1 MALAE
6 YFNGSSWITLSSL
19 TNITLT
25 GAVTGSGGS
34 IIATTLNTTQTI
46 ASSLFSIN
54 WTNATASSKIINHYL
69 LDSSPLASSI
79 PQFVNTVQVGTGGS
93 GGSSTQRSWS
103 LYYIPGYA
111 STPVGANFTISY
123 YHNTGFE
130 RFPLTINCTGIG
142 DFDFSTTLYG
152 KLIVNGTLDLGLN
165 KLINVATPTAL
176 TDGANRDYVDKL
188 IGNLNINT
196 DSITSTTNQI
206 RVLKEIYM
214 TDNGLWLRPS
224 TSKNYGMI
232 YNSTIDGTQ
241 FRGFAGFSWGIGSL
255 GATEAMCLL
264 SDGTLQVNKI
274 QPLSGTS
281 ITSTVSTSVFNLI
294 VNNTNLTATDT
305 SLILR
310 KNGVFGAIFGFNS
323 NTNEANISISSSSTL
338 KFVIG
343 TSTVAKFLNTGDLDL
358 QDNNLTT
365 TGNLSITGTTGFL
378 TARKIRG
385 SSTNA
390 SITSSSDIILSAGCI
405 LTVLSGT
412 GILPTFNYGYLN
424 PSGSTGTATST
435 ISISYSIDAGSR
447 IVASEFNA
455 RSSKNIK
462 DIHSRDE
469 AIEDEVLDIFKKIS
483 FTKYS
488 YKDPYTNGFG
498 NYYGVI
504 AEELREVLPN
514 YVVDNKNYLPNILCF
529 FDIKKA
535 KEGYYLN
542 NNNFDLN
549 ALYSDISSVKLQLV
563 GQKNIHIDARIED
576 NSFFILKKNIDEL
589 DLDLFELKNIFV
601 FGTYGDCPTVCK
613 TRLSDF
619 SMVALKNVIKRLE
632 TLESKI

>member
-1 MALAE
+1 MSLLE
-6 YFNGSSWITLSSL
+6 YFNGSSWIALSVL
-19 TNITLT
+19 NNITLT

-34 IIATTLNTTQTI
+34 TIATTLNNTQTI

-54 WTNATASSKIINHYL
+54 WTNATASSKIITHYL

-93 GGSSTQRSWS
+93 GGSATQRSWS

-165 KLINVATPTAL
+165 KLIGLATPTNL
-176 TDGANRDYVDKL
+176 TDGVNKSYADSL
-188 IGNLNINT
+188 ITTQLSALSTLSTTGLMVRTGTNT
-196 DSITSTTNQI
+196 FATRTLTQSTGISITNGDGVSGNPAFSVSDVPISSLSGYPSNSSLYLNGLGSWVNPLGSLSITTDTISSTTN
-206 RVLKEIYM
+206 EINFADIVYM
-214 TDNGLWLRPS
+214 NSNPIHLT
-224 TSKNYGMI
+224 TTANYGI
-232 YNSTIDGTQ
+232 LYNSSLSFTE
-241 FRGFAGFSWGIGSL
+241 FRGFSGFTWKIGTA
-255 GATEAMCLL
+255 GATEIMRLTSTGVDLL
-264 SDGTLQVNKI
+264 S
-274 QPLSGTS
+274 
-281 ITSTVSTSVFNLI
+281 
-294 VNNTNLTATDT
+294 
-305 SLILR
+305 
-310 KNGVFGAIFGFNS
+310 
-323 NTNEANISISSSSTL
+323 
-338 KFVIG
+338 
-343 TSTVAKFLNTGDLDL
+343 
-358 QDNNLTT
+358 NNLTT

-390 SITSSSDIILSAGCI
+390 SITSSSDIILSAGCT
-405 LTVLSGT
+405 LTVTSGS
-412 GILPTFNYGYLN
+412 GISPTFTYGYLN
-424 PSGSTGTATST
+424 PSGSTGVATST
-435 ISISYSIDAGSR
+435 TAISYSIDAGSR

-549 ALYSDISSVKLQLV
+549 ALYSDIPSVKLQLV
-563 GQKNIHIDARIED
+563 GQENIHIDARIED
-576 NSFFILKKNIDEL
+576 NSFFILKENIDELDL

-619 SMVALKNVIKRLE
+619 SMVVLKNVIKRLE

>member
-1 MALAE
+1 MSLLE
-6 YFNGSSWITLSSL
+6 YFNGSSWIALSVL
-19 TNITLT
+19 NNITLT

-34 IIATTLNTTQTI
+34 TIATTLNNTQTI

-54 WTNATASSKIINHYL
+54 WTNATASSKIITHYL

-93 GGSSTQRSWS
+93 GGSATQRSWS

-165 KLINVATPTAL
+165 KLIGLATPTNL
-176 TDGANRDYVDKL
+176 TDGVNKSYADSL
-188 IGNLNINT
+188 ITTQLSALSTLSTTGLMVRTGTNT
-196 DSITSTTNQI
+196 FATRTLTQSTGISITNGDGVSGNPAFSVSDVPISSLSGYPSNSSLYLNGLGSWVNPLGSLSITTDTISSTTN
-206 RVLKEIYM
+206 EINFADIVYM
-214 TDNGLWLRPS
+214 NSNPIHLT
-224 TSKNYGMI
+224 TTANYGI
-232 YNSTIDGTQ
+232 LYNSSLSFTE
-241 FRGFAGFSWGIGSL
+241 FRGFSGFTWKIGTA
-255 GATEAMCLL
+255 GATEIMRLTSTGVDLL
-264 SDGTLQVNKI
+264 S
-274 QPLSGTS
+274 
-281 ITSTVSTSVFNLI
+281 
-294 VNNTNLTATDT
+294 
-305 SLILR
+305 
-310 KNGVFGAIFGFNS
+310 
-323 NTNEANISISSSSTL
+323 
-338 KFVIG
+338 
-343 TSTVAKFLNTGDLDL
+343 
-358 QDNNLTT
+358 NNLTT

-390 SITSSSDIILSAGCI
+390 SITSSSNIILSAGCT
-405 LTVLSGT
+405 LTVTSGS
-412 GILPTFNYGYLN
+412 GISPTFNYGYLN

-435 ISISYSIDAGSR
+435 TAISYSIDAGSR

-563 GQKNIHIDARIED
+563 GQENIHIDARIED
-576 NSFFILKKNIDEL
+576 NSFFILKENIDEL

-619 SMVALKNVIKRLE
+619 SMVVLKNVIKRLE